1 MKYASFLGCT
11 LPSRAHNYEAS
22 ARIVGNKL
30 GIEFVDTFDFSCCG
44 LPLKSAHFETF
55 LAIAAYNLAIA
66 EAEGFPLVV
75 FCNGCF
81 GALSEANE
89 HLKHNIKHRNMV
101 NELLKP
107 LGNEF
112 NRGVKIIHF
121 SRVLYED
128 VGLEK
133 IKAEI
138 VKDLKGIRIAPH
150 YGCHYLRPSDVHEN
164 GEDPINPTSLD
175 RLIDV
180 TGATS
185 ISYEDMLQCCASPLL
200 GASEKIAVR
209 IGKNKLDHVKAAGAD
224 LMVIQCPLCSIMYDQ
239 YQPTIEKMF
248 GIEYKIPVL
257 YYPQLLG
264 LALGFDPTELGL
276 KKNKVKPDELLAK
289 IENI

>member
-11 LPSRAHNYEAS
+11 IPSRAHNYEAS
-22 ARIVGNKL
+22 ARSVANKF
-30 GIEFVDTFDFSCCG
+30 GIELVDAFDFNCCG
-44 LPLKSAHFETF
+44 LPLKSAHFGTY
-55 LAIAAYNLAIA
+55 LAIAANNLAIA
-66 EAEGFPLVV
+66 EAENLPLVV

-89 HLKHNIKHRNMV
+89 HLKNNAKDRKFV

-112 NRGVKIIHF
+112 NQGVKIMHF
-121 SRVLYED
+121 SRVLFED
-128 VGLEK
+128 VGLER

-164 GEDPINPTSLD
+164 GENPKKPTSLD
-175 RLIDV
+175 RLIEV

-185 ISYEDMLQCCASPLL
+185 ISYEDMLQCCASPVL

-209 IGKNKLDHVKAAGAD
+209 IGKKKLDHIKSAGAD
-224 LMVIQCPLCSIMYDQ
+224 IMVIHCPLCSIMYDQ

-248 GIEYKIPVL
+248 QVEYKIPIL
-257 YYPQLLG
+257 YYTQLLG

-276 KKNKVKPDELLAK
+276 KKNKVKTDELLAK

>member
-22 ARIVGNKL
+22 ARLVANKF
-30 GIEFVDTFDFSCCG
+30 GIELVDAFDFNCCG
-44 LPLKSAHFETF
+44 LPLKSAHFGTF
-55 LAIAAYNLAIA
+55 LAIAANNLAIA
-66 EAEGFPLVV
+66 EAEDLPLVV

-89 HLKHNIKHRNMV
+89 HLKNNAKDREFV

-107 LGNEF
+107 LGYKF
-112 NRGVKIIHF
+112 NQGVKIMHF

-128 VGLEK
+128 VGIER
-133 IKAEI
+133 IKGEI
-138 VKDLKGIRIAPH
+138 VKDLKGIRTAPH

-164 GEDPINPTSLD
+164 GENPKKPSSLD
-175 RLIDV
+175 RLIEV

-185 ISYEDMLQCCASPLL
+185 ILYEDMLQCCASPVL

-209 IGKNKLDHVKAAGAD
+209 IGKKKLDHIKSAGAD
-224 LMVIQCPLCSIMYDQ
+224 IMVIHCPLCSIMYDQ

-248 GIEYKIPVL
+248 QVEYKIPIL
-257 YYPQLLG
+257 YYTQLLG

-276 KKNKVKPDELLAK
+276 KKNKVKTDELLAK

>member
-1 MKYASFLGCT
+1 MKYASFLGCS

-22 ARIVGNKL
+22 ARLVGNKF
-30 GIEFVDTFDFSCCG
+30 GIEFVDTFDFNCCG

-55 LAIAAYNLAIA
+55 LAIAANNLAIA

-89 HLKHNIKHRNMV
+89 HLKNNAKDRKFV

-107 LGNEF
+107 LGYKF
-112 NRGVKIIHF
+112 NQGVKIMHF

-128 VGLEK
+128 VGIER

-138 VKDLKGIRIAPH
+138 VKDLKGIRTAPH

-164 GEDPINPTSLD
+164 GENPKKPTSLD
-175 RLIDV
+175 RLIEV

-185 ISYEDMLQCCASPLL
+185 ISYEDMLQCCASPVL

-209 IGKNKLDHVKAAGAD
+209 IGKKKLDHIKSAGAD
-224 LMVIQCPLCSIMYDQ
+224 IMVIHCPLCSIMYDQ

-248 GIEYKIPVL
+248 QVEYKIPIL
-257 YYPQLLG
+257 YYTQLLG

-276 KKNKVKPDELLAK
+276 KKNKVKTDELLAK